1 MKKTCLLGAM
11 LFFAATSANAECWVV
26 GNLSGVGSKQFNKY
40 EFQKDGYSS
49 KVFVLNF
56 NKDSPSA
63 TDSIM
68 DYTLISPTAMIGTY
82 RTDLGLTIQTWQIS
96 TDGTKAFMTLNRTNT
111 NNVMQDAVGSFVG
124 DVKAKC
130 DHK

>member
-1 MKKTCLLGAM
+1 MTKRCLLGAM
-11 LFFAATSANAECWVV
+11 FFFAAASANAGCWVV
-26 GNLSGVGSKQFNKY
+26 GNLSGVGSKQFNQF
-40 EFQKDGYSS
+40 EFQKDGYSG

-56 NKDSPSA
+56 DKKSPSV

-68 DYTLISPTAMIGTY
+68 DYTLIGPTSMIGTY
-82 RTDLGLTIQTWQIS
+82 QSDLGITIQTWQIS
-96 TDGTKAFMTLNRTNT
+96 TDGTKAFMTLNRTNS